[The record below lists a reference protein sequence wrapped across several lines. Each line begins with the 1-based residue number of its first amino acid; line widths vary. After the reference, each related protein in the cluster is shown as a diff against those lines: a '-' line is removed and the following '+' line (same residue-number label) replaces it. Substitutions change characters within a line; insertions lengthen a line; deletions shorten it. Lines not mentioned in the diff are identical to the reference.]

1 MERTHSSLPSSVLSS
16 AGHIVSLGTLSR
28 LLALLF
34 VVCVTVLAFTP
45 WQQSIRG
52 SGRVIAY
59 APLERQ
65 QAVEAP
71 IDGRVTHWHVEEGQ
85 RIKKGD
91 PIADLADND
100 PAILDRL
107 GRERDATDTQV
118 GAAELSIVL
127 TEARV
132 TSLEAARDSA
142 IAHAEQRVSMAEDR
156 LVAAERAI
164 DAAKAAKKTA
174 ALNLT
179 RNERLF
185 ERGLVSKRDLELAEL
200 EGETSNNELE
210 RARATKRAAKSE
222 VKAYRAEREKVARTS
237 QATVESTQSSLE
249 KLRGEKAKAEA
260 ELLKVEVRLA
270 RQEQMRIVAPR
281 DGTIFRLTANQG
293 TEMVKAGDP
302 LVLLVPETGTRA
314 VELYVDGNDA
324 PLVEEGRIVRL
335 QFEGWPALQ
344 FVGWPSVAVGTF
356 PGRIAFVDS
365 HADDRGRF
373 RVVVLPTD
381 QDDWPHGGYL
391 RQGVRAN
398 GWVLLDRVSLGF
410 ELWRQFNG
418 FPPSVQSPEGHKAD
432 TTPILAEAK

>member
-1 MERTHSSLPSSVLSS
+1 MNRPVPRSVLAS
-16 AGHIVSLGTLSR
+16 AGHIVTLATLSKI
-28 LLALLF
+28 LTTLFIVSIVALG
-34 VVCVTVLAFTP
+34 FTP
-45 WQQSIRG
+45 WQQSVRG
-52 SGRVIAY
+52 EGRVIAY

-71 IDGRVTHWHVEEGQ
+71 IDGRVTHWYVQEGDRVKQ
-85 RIKKGD
+85 GD

-100 PAILDRL
+100 PAILERL
-107 GRERDATDTQV
+107 GRERDATRAQV
-118 GAAELSIVL
+118 DAAALSISL

-132 TSLEAARDSA
+132 LSLSAARDSA
-142 IAHAEQRVSMAEDR
+142 VATADQRVSMARDR
-156 LVAAERAI
+156 LIAAERAI
-164 DAAKAAKKTA
+164 DVAKAAQKTA

-179 RNERLF
+179 RNEKLHG
-185 ERGLVSKRDLELAEL
+185 RGLVSKRDLELAEL
-200 EGETSNNELE
+200 EAETSTNELE
-210 RARATKRAAKSE
+210 RARASRRAAKSE
-222 VKAYRAEREKVARTS
+222 VKALEADRQKVARTN
-237 QATVESTQSSLE
+237 QATIESTQSSLE

-270 RQEQMRIVAPR
+270 RQEQMKIVAPR
-281 DGTIFRLTANQG
+281 DGTIFRLQANQG

-324 PLVEEGRIVRL
+324 PLIEEGRIVRL
-335 QFEGWPALQ
+335 QFEGWPAVQ

-356 PGRIAFVDS
+356 PGEIAFVDS
-365 HADDRGRF
+365 HADDEGRF

-381 QDDWPHGGYL
+381 QNDWPHGGYL

-418 FPPSVQSPEGHKAD
+418 FPPAVKSPRAKAPGKARA
-432 TTPILAEAK
+432 TVVAEEK